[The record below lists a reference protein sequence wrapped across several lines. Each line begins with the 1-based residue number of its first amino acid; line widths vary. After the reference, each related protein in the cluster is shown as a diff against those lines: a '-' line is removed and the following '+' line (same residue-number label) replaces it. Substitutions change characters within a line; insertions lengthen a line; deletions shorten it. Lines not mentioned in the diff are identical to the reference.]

1 MKHYDHHH
9 TTVAE
14 ARACEA
20 QRAGGIVITKPE
32 PQAAKPLY
40 AARLE
45 RAHTK
50 ATPVAKAAAKPT
62 PGFVARPAHPNRVKF
77 ANDLINKR
85 DHSLISFAANE
96 VMMNV
101 LDGKPVSR
109 DEIAL
114 LIEDL
119 LAAPRKDVKSAS
131 NPNNAHDITTCK
143 VYPCKACAEHTNGTQ
158 AKAKAEGPSLRDLA
172 EPLADKGYY
181 ALRDQENPG
190 KIHYYRITRRKGYV
204 KVQEQASDELW
215 PVDYRRSLAVV
226 KALLEGDVEAA
237 QHLYADTLEKC
248 YRCGRTLTD
257 ETSRALRIGPECR
270 KK

>member
-9 TTVAE
+9 ATVAE
-14 ARACEA
+14 ARTCES
-20 QRAGGIVITKPE
+20 QRRAGTVITKPE

-40 AARLE
+40 LTRLE

-50 ATPVAKAAAKPT
+50 ATPVAKASSQQPAWAT
-62 PGFVARPAHPNRVKF
+62 SPAHPNRVKY
-77 ANDLINKR
+77 ANDLLGKR
-85 DHSLISFAANE
+85 ETGSLPVNLLE
-96 VMMNV
+96 VAMHLME
-101 LDGKPVSR
+101 GKPVSAGEIGPLIDALR
-109 DEIAL
+109 DC
-114 LIEDL
+114 
-119 LAAPRKDVKSAS
+119 PRKGTATPAPVAQ
-131 NPNNAHDITTCK
+131 
-143 VYPCKACAEHTNGTQ
+143 AEAEP
-158 AKAKAEGPSLRDLA
+158 AKATGPTLRDLA

-215 PVDYRRSLAVV
+215 PVDYRRALAVV
-226 KALLEGDVEAA
+226 KALLDSGVEAA